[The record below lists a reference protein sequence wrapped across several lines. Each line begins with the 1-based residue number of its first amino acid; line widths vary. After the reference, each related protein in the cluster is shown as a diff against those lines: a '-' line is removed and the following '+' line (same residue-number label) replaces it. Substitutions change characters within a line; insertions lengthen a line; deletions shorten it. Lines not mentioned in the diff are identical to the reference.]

1 LGVGVGV
8 RMFSGLVKDHIIL
21 IIKNIT
27 YKKARFERGHLN
39 DLINEVARLVCD
51 KQQTSDRAMVII
63 QTALFF
69 ACSTGQVIYSPR
81 TRYLT
86 NATRKLKSH
95 GLVNILISIE

>member
-1 LGVGVGV
+1 MGVGV

-69 ACSTGQVIYSPR
+69 RLLYWASYLFATYKIFDQRYAQIKKPWTCQYS
-81 TRYLT
+81 
-86 NATRKLKSH
+86 N
-95 GLVNILISIE
+95 